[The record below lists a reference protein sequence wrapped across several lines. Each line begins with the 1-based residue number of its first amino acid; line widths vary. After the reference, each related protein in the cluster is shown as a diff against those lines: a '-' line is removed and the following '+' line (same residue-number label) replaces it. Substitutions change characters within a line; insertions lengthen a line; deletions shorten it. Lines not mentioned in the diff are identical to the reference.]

1 MLYYS
6 DMHVSMLKFSHDV
19 VHESDLWNYSC
30 DLNFRVECSLN
41 NAIKT
46 LKKHPVAIPLS
57 LIKKCMTV
65 NIDAIAAIF

>member
-1 MLYYS
+1 MK
-6 DMHVSMLKFSHDV
+6 VICG
-19 VHESDLWNYSC
+19 NYSC

-65 NIDAIAAIF
+65 NIDAIAAIFSAKENCSLW